1 MVTVVLLLR
10 VLQKI
15 NDHVGGSMDNEC
27 DMIFG
32 FLMIKDSVRLLL
44 TFWKIC
50 SFSSIRIEGAS
61 GDS

>member
-27 DMIFG
+27 DMIIWFFNDKG
-32 FLMIKDSVRLLL
+32 
-44 TFWKIC
+44 
-50 SFSSIRIEGAS
+50 
-61 GDS
+61 